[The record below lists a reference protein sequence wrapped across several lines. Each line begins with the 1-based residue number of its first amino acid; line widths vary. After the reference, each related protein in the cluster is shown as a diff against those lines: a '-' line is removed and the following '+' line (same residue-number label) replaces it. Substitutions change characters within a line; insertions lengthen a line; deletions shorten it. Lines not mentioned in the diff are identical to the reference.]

1 MARLDA
7 AALFVPT
14 LMFEPTA
21 LVDSAAVTREQ
32 ATAAWIPRTV
42 VDREAAVVRARSE
55 FSMISDC
62 GGKGSLFPP
71 ILARKLCQ
79 AFIGKTS
86 YCRRLLPDQRK
97 RERASARLW
106 VNRSTVRLYSHV
118 CMFNEHPGSIADRS
132 SPPSRMGGPRLS
144 RRGCRRIRNGRQS
157 VRLGCGGDADRI
169 CAGST
174 LALFSHENA
183 PSGMGRID
191 SRALGSV
198 SDRCPALAQNQI
210 CTAISGDRS
219 HRNLVHSTAGEAGM
233 SLSRIPLT
241 KLLECSVPNSRA
253 ISIDSSMTTAAG
265 VPIRVIS

>member
-1 MARLDA
+1 MDA

-14 LMFEPTA
+14 LIIELTPFNGSI
-21 LVDSAAVTREQ
+21 VVNCEQ

-62 GGKGSLFPP
+62 GGKGSLFPRDF
-71 ILARKLCQ
+71 ARKLCQ
-79 AFIGKTS
+79 AFARKTS
-86 YCRRLLPDQRK
+86 YCGRLLPDQRK
-97 RERASARLW
+97 RERASARLG
-106 VNRSTVRLYSHV
+106 VNRSKVPPYSHV

-191 SRALGSV
+191 SRAPGSV

-210 CTAISGDRS
+210 CAAVSCDRS
-219 HRNLVHSTAGEAGM
+219 NRDLVHSTTGEAGM